1 MWDPFFNFKN
11 YDPTV
16 NPSSPYNINLKLKKE
31 ILREKKGKKNVH
43 KNVNAS
49 ISVTLGEPSG
59 GVSKRNM
66 TQKHHCTTHS
76 YENVQHTGSTAT
88 QTLTAVPAQSWRA
101 GEERSVS
108 QDVQSRVVNTQ
119 RSAATPLRKSTTL
132 KKRGAADL
140 DTHMGGG

>member
-1 MWDPFFNFKN
+1 M
-11 YDPTV
+11 
-16 NPSSPYNINLKLKKE
+16 
-31 ILREKKGKKNVH
+31 H

-59 GVSKRNM
+59 RVSKRNM